1 MIKEVDNL
9 TIELKEFIEKIKND
23 LNFSDP
29 MLKGKEEIE
38 INLVKAIGKKDY
50 LVLEIVDEN
59 TIGLFSFLVIEEEKY
74 IEMLVGLSKEKNAY
88 LEIFNFLKISYKG
101 YDIDFVFNPNNY
113 LLKGLLEE
121 NNALF
126 EIEQQKMIHNG
137 KNINTNTSKIE
148 LLKDEYIETYIK
160 IHNKDM
166 YWTADKVVLARDR
179 FRVFVAILN
188 EEVIG
193 YIDVTY
199 NFKENEVFD
208 FFVKEE
214 YRNQGYGKKLLKKAL
229 EMNKPN
235 KMIVLVNVDNTVAIN
250 LYKSLGFE
258 KLENSNSLVAHL
270 KL

>member
-9 TIELKEFIEKIKND
+9 TIELKEFIKKIRSD

-29 MLKGKEEIE
+29 MSKGDEEIKT
-38 INLVKAIGKKDY
+38 NLIKAIGKKDY
-50 LVLEIVDEN
+50 LVLEVIEKEI
-59 TIGLFSFLVIEEEKY
+59 IGLFSFLVIEEEKY
-74 IEMLVGLSKEKNAY
+74 IEMLIGLSKDRNAY
-88 LEIFNFLKISYKG
+88 LEIFDYLKTSYKG
-101 YDIDFVFNPNNY
+101 YDIDFVFNPNNCI
-113 LLKGLLEE
+113 LKSLLEE
-121 NNALF
+121 NEALF
-126 EIEQQKMIHNG
+126 EKEQQKMIHNG
-137 KNINTNTSKIE
+137 ENINTNSLKIE
-148 LLKDEYIETYIK
+148 LLKEEYIESYIK

-166 YWTADKVVLARDR
+166 YWTADKVVLVRDK

-235 KMIVLVNVDNTVAIN
+235 KMMLLVDADNTVAIH
-250 LYKSLGFE
+250 LYESLGFL